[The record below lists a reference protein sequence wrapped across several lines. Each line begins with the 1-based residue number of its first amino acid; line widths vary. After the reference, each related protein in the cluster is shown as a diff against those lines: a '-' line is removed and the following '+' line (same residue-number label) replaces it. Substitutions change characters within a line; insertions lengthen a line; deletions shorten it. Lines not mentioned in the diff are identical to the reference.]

1 MKNIIENIKSKRSI
15 HYLLII
21 AIGLIISIP
30 FLWVQI
36 RTTDDGWLHLLRLIG
51 VDNSFTNGTFPLVAP
66 YFCNNWGYSMTA
78 FYPPIVTFIPY
89 LLGIISGSFST
100 GLKIFATFA
109 TILSGIFM
117 YNFVNETTKKKG
129 IAFFSAIIYMTF
141 PYRLEDVYN
150 RYAIGEFTAFVFI
163 PLVFQGLYNL
173 LHGGKKRHFY
183 IAIGATGLL
192 LSHTI
197 STLYTAVFCVLY
209 ILFNAKTFFKKDI
222 IVKCVINGIFI
233 LLMSLMFLLP
243 MLEFKSQTEYSI
255 FRPEVMKTGSQYMP
269 DKTIKPWQFLKDK
282 GEENG
287 VSFVVGIPFILM
299 VAIGILVY
307 SKIEKKYKNFYLAST
322 ILGIIS
328 FVMCTNLFPWAIMP
342 NFLCNIQYPWRM
354 LGFAMFFLS
363 PICAMN
369 IYYLAKTTNRKWLQ
383 NLVYII
389 FIIVI
394 MIFTAIELKT
404 YKTEDKTIDKEY
416 EQNIKENPKIHY
428 FSINR
433 DYMPLKALVK
443 QRTYLL
449 SRSDSIYILSGKAEI
464 IKEEK
469 EALYLEVE
477 LQNVEKGTE
486 LELPFL
492 FYPGYYV
499 KLQYEDLEVNLETS
513 ETENGFVRIV
523 MPEDFKEGKIIVN
536 YTATILDKVA
546 YILSGVFIV
555 VFIIYVICFRKKM
568 QQEDLNSEEKRNE

>member
-1 MKNIIENIKSKRSI
+1 MRDTLDNIKSKRSV

-21 AIGLIISIP
+21 AIGLLISIP

-89 LLGIISGSFST
+89 LLGIISGSFSI
-100 GLKIFATFA
+100 GLKLFATLA

-117 YNFVNETTKKKG
+117 YNFVNEATKKKG

-173 LHGGKKRHFY
+173 LHGDKKRHFY

-197 STLYTAVFCVLY
+197 STLYTAVFCVFY
-209 ILFNAKTFFKKDI
+209 ILFNVKTFFKKDVI
-222 IVKCVINGIFI
+222 IKCVINGVFI

-243 MLEFKSQTEYSI
+243 ILEFKSQTEYSI

-307 SKIEKKYKNFYLAST
+307 SKIDKKHKDFYLISA

-354 LGFAMFFLS
+354 LGFAMFFFS

-369 IYYLAKTTNRKWLQ
+369 IYYLAKATNRKWLQ

-404 YKTEDKTIDKEY
+404 YKTEDKTIDKKY
-416 EQNIKENPKIHY
+416 EQEIKENPEIHY

-449 SRSDSIYILSGKAEI
+449 SRSDSVYILSGKAEI

-477 LQNVEKGTE
+477 LQNGEKGTE

-492 FYPGYYV
+492 FYPGYDV

-513 ETENGFVRIV
+513 ETENGFIKIV
-523 MPEDFKEGKIIVN
+523 IPDDFTEGKIIVN

-555 VFIIYVICFRKKM
+555 VFIIYVIYFRKKM
-568 QQEDLNSEEKRNE
+568 KQEDLNSEEKRNE